1 SGSPLAPPTSGGLLD
16 TLKKSDEQQ
25 APAAPAPPRSQ

>member
-1 SGSPLAPPTSGGLLD
+1 VAPPTSGGLLD

-25 APAAPAPPRSQ
+25 NQAPAVPQAPRSQ